1 MEKGIENMKIVKN
14 GRRNFQ
20 RWERIV
26 WVGKEVIIKAK
37 GVGGDGIKEID

>member
-14 GRRNFQ
+14 GRRHFQ
-20 RWERIV
+20 RWEII
-26 WVGKEVIIKAK
+26 WVGKEVMIKAK